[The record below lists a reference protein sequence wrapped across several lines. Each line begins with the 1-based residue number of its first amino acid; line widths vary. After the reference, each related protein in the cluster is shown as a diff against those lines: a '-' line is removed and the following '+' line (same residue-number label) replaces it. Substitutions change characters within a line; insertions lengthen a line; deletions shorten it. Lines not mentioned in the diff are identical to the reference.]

1 MVDMGV
7 REPDLAQREP
17 QAIHLAQQHI
27 EVAPGSITAAWRV
40 ASHHTMEAFCWKG

>member
-7 REPDLAQREP
+7 REPDLAQRKP
-17 QAIHLAQQHI
+17 QTIHLAQQHRGRPRFNHR
-27 EVAPGSITAAWRV
+27 EAWRV